1 MKNAH
6 LRLARLR
13 YELLGEKRRTS
24 ISVCLDRLV
33 AEVDQTVPSLAQAHL
48 LSVVGTDAEIAAI
61 SAALST
67 DAFFMLDGPGI
78 TPVRVSLKAKPQC
91 YKGTIALRGRNRSL
105 RHLIVLSG
113 QWTISANSANP
124 PQIFLLD
131 ASPEFVWT
139 NVAYIY
145 GLPARPDWASWFH
158 QRLVAEGSIVPL
170 VGVGCD
176 PVLINGERDRFLS
189 WLGEGVA
196 TRALEFPAE
205 NGPILW
211 PNITLGD
218 LLIPPSEQEPAGP
231 RPAA

>member
-24 ISVCLDRLV
+24 ICVCLDRLV
-33 AEVDQTVPSLAQAHL
+33 AEAEQTDPSLAQAHL

-61 SAALST
+61 SAALTT
-67 DAFFMLDGPGI
+67 DTYFMVDVPGTRTGVI
-78 TPVRVSLKAKPQC
+78 SLKAKPQC

-105 RHLIVLSG
+105 RHLVALSA

-131 ASPEFVWT
+131 SSPEFVWT

-145 GLPARPDWASWFH
+145 GLPARPSWALWFH
-158 QRLVAEGSIVPL
+158 QRLVAERSIVPL

-176 PVLINGERDRFLS
+176 PVLINGERDQFLS
-189 WLGEGVA
+189 WLGQGIA
-196 TRALEFPAE
+196 TGALQFPAE

-211 PNITLGD
+211 PNLSLGN
-218 LLIPPSEQEPAGP
+218 LLLPPDEQEPVGP
-231 RPAA
+231 RPAD